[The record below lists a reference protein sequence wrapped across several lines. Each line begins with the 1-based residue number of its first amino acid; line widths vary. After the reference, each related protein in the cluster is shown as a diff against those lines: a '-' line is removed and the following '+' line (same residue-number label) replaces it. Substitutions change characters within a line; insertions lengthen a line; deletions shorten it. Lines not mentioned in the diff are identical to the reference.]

1 MPTNA
6 PTSWTTARR
15 AFGSKHMTVAQVG
28 RARANVVP
36 GPLKAGR
43 GRGAREFWQIPR
55 AGWGD
60 IAKRTWTETG
70 EDNISLLAAGVAFY
84 SFLAFVPMLAA
95 IVLIYGIVADPSNV
109 ASHVQTLV
117 RILPTDAAKIVADQ
131 MKSMTETPVTRTTI
145 GLVIAILLAIYG
157 AMRGATSVI
166 GALNVTY
173 GERESRNFL
182 RTTGLSAAFTI
193 GAVIVAIIAMAAIS
207 AMSLIG
213 TLIHLPGFVAPL
225 VTGGLWLMT
234 ALVASGL
241 VAVVYRYGPDREDAK
256 WTWLT
261 PGAVFASVG
270 ALLATFLFG
279 FYVSHFGGYNATYGA
294 LGAVVSFLMWLYVTA
309 FVVLLGAELNAE
321 IERQTAQD
329 TTGGQEAKMGDRGAT
344 IADTCANG
352 PDDTADAPGDPAAS
366 DIPSPGN
373 SSVLA
378 PLAAGILA
386 SNASRHLADVKI
398 GVLPMTLMTT
408 GLALIG
414 QRGRAGRGIACLA
427 IGGAML
433 LRAQT
438 KHAPA
443 PIERK

>member
-1 MPTNA
+1 MTDPSATAGLETIMHHGNA
-6 PTSWTTARR
+6 R
-15 AFGSKHMTVAQVG
+15 G
-28 RARANVVP
+28 RAAH
-36 GPLKAGR
+36 
-43 GRGAREFWQIPR
+43 EFWQIPR
-55 AGWGD
+55 AGWAD

-95 IVLIYGIVADPSNV
+95 IVLIYGIVANPSDV

-131 MKSMTETPVTRTTI
+131 MKSMTETPVTRSTI

-173 GERESRNFL
+173 GERESRNFV
-182 RTTGLSAAFTI
+182 RTTGLSLAFTV
-193 GAVIVAIIAMAAIS
+193 GAVFVAIVAMVAIS

-213 TLIHLPGFVAPL
+213 SLIRLPGLLAPFVT
-225 VTGGLWLMT
+225 VGLWILT
-234 ALVASGL
+234 AVVASGL
-241 VAVVYRYGPDREDAK
+241 VAVVYRYGPDREDAR

-261 PGAVFASVG
+261 PGALFASLG

-321 IERQTAQD
+321 IERQTARD
-329 TTGGQEAKMGDRGAT
+329 TTGGPETKMGERGARM
-344 IADTCANG
+344 ADVCADG
-352 PDDTADAPGDPAAS
+352 PDDTADHSTSADTEVPGAPSEKTGSHDRPA
-366 DIPSPGN
+366 
-373 SSVLA
+373 LA
-378 PLAAGILA
+378 PLVAGVLVSSA
-386 SNASRHLADVKI
+386 SQYIGDVRM
-398 GVLPMTLMTT
+398 GVLPMTLIT
-408 GLALIG
+408 GGLTLIG
-414 QRGRAGRGIACLA
+414 QRGRAGKGLACLA
-427 IGGAML
+427 LGGALL
-433 LRAQT
+433 LRSQVKERHVQDEKTSREAT
-438 KHAPA
+438 KLAV
-443 PIERK
+443 